1 MKIMR
6 AIIVR
11 VIRVLK
17 EILAPSRRDRNYLD
31 LAFKI
36 ALTSDCR
43 QKHGAVLVKGGRV
56 IGFGVNKTRNSP
68 EYVVSDTGPDVRG
81 TIFSVHAE
89 IDALSRVQNAKG
101 SILYIA
107 RCSRMGCPAY
117 SRPCDAC
124 TKVLIRAGIKAVVYT

>member
-1 MKIMR
+1 
-6 AIIVR
+6 

-17 EILAPSRRDRNYLD
+17 EILIPSRRDRNYLD

-56 IGFGVNKTRNSP
+56 LGFGVNKQRNDP
-68 EYVVSDTGPDVRG
+68 EFVISDTGPDVRG
-81 TIFSVHAE
+81 TVFSVHAE
-89 IDALSRVQNAKG
+89 IDALSRVKNPRGAV
-101 SILYIA
+101 LYVA
-107 RCSRMGCPAY
+107 RCSRIGCPAF

-124 TKVLIRAGIKAVVYT
+124 TRTLIRAGIKAVVYT